1 LEALRGAAALIVVL
15 YHCMMGYLP
24 QYSGYIPGHA
34 DNRLQGSV
42 FFIFVNGPAAVCLFF
57 VLSGYVLTRR
67 YCESGDT
74 RILLKGAVKRWPRLA
89 GPVLVTTFISYA
101 LFFFHLYDFDKA
113 GIKSGSLWLTE
124 FGNGFAQVHGPYA
137 TIQSIHYW
145 NMLLQGAFL
154 TFFRGD
160 WLFDSSLWTMKPEL
174 MGSLIA
180 FGIAPVLL
188 EARKSSVWVVLWLVA
203 VAVLVLH
210 FAWPILVAF
219 PIGVAMAVLL
229 PRHYVLRLWLAI
241 PALLLAFY
249 LLGYSG
255 AVSGEYK
262 IFGYLTAYGLPD
274 VYPQIAGAAVLII
287 LIETLPSLRSVF
299 SGKISAFL
307 GDLSFPIY
315 LVHALIICSAGSFV
329 YLRFGAL
336 PAITSVFLVSILAS
350 LPLMRFNHWWIVQV
364 NAVTGIL
371 LRPRR
376 SLNFQE
382 LQPGSQL
389 PSSAAIHNQVFAETP
404 ADPMEPSKRSPSD
417 ARA

>member
-1 LEALRGAAALIVVL
+1 
-15 YHCMMGYLP
+15 MGYLP

-101 LFFFHLYDFDKA
+101 LFFLHLYDFNKA

-137 TIQSIHYW
+137 TLQSIHYW

-180 FGIAPVLL
+180 FGIAPILL
-188 EARKSSVWVVLWLVA
+188 EARKASVWATLWLVA
-203 VAVLVLH
+203 VVLAVLH
-210 FAWPILVAF
+210 FAWPILAAF
-219 PIGVAMAVLL
+219 PIGVALAVSL
-229 PRHYVLRLWLAI
+229 PSHYVLRLRFAI
-241 PALLLAFY
+241 PALLVSFY

-255 AVSGEYK
+255 SAAGAYK
-262 IFGYLTAYGLPD
+262 IFGYLTAYGMPD
-274 VYPQIAGAAVLII
+274 VYPQIAGAAMLIS
-287 LIETLPSLRSVF
+287 LIEIVPPLRNVF
-299 SGKISAFL
+299 SGKISAWL

-315 LVHALIICSAGSFV
+315 LVHVLIICSAGSFV
-329 YLRFGAL
+329 YVRFGAL
-336 PAITSVFLVSILAS
+336 PAIISVFLISILAA
-350 LPLMRFNHWWIVQV
+350 LPLMRFNNWWMFQV
-364 NAVTGIL
+364 NAVTAML
-371 LRPRR
+371 LRSRR
-376 SLNFQE
+376 F
-382 LQPGSQL
+382 
-389 PSSAAIHNQVFAETP
+389 SAARP
-404 ADPMEPSKRSPSD
+404 
-417 ARA
+417 

>member
-101 LFFFHLYDFDKA
+101 LFFLHLYDFNKA

-137 TIQSIHYW
+137 TLQSIHYW

-180 FGIAPVLL
+180 FGIAPILL
-188 EARKSSVWVVLWLVA
+188 EARKASVWATLWLVA
-203 VAVLVLH
+203 VVLAVLH
-210 FAWPILVAF
+210 FAWPILAAF
-219 PIGVAMAVLL
+219 PIGVALAVSL
-229 PRHYVLRLWLAI
+229 PSHYVLRLRFAI
-241 PALLLAFY
+241 PALLVSFY

-255 AVSGEYK
+255 SAAGAYK
-262 IFGYLTAYGLPD
+262 IFGYLTAYGMPD
-274 VYPQIAGAAVLII
+274 VYPQIAGAAMLIS
-287 LIETLPSLRSVF
+287 LIEIVPPLRNVF
-299 SGKISAFL
+299 SGKISAWL

-315 LVHALIICSAGSFV
+315 LVHVLIICSAGSFV
-329 YLRFGAL
+329 YVRFGAL
-336 PAITSVFLVSILAS
+336 PAIISVFLISILAA
-350 LPLMRFNHWWIVQV
+350 LPLMRFNNWWMFQV
-364 NAVTGIL
+364 NAVTAML
-371 LRPRR
+371 LRSRR
-376 SLNFQE
+376 F
-382 LQPGSQL
+382 
-389 PSSAAIHNQVFAETP
+389 SAARP
-404 ADPMEPSKRSPSD
+404 
-417 ARA
+417 